1 MRSVFVCLLPS
12 VLVLFGCRP
21 PVFVPEE
28 PDAGPLGEGDA
39 ITIDDIGTD
48 CRYDG
53 SANPTNQC
61 KRGMEC
67 VIVSADGRFNTLG
80 MSLPFWEDQLT
91 VTLPDGDELGYCS
104 LVGNATVP
112 PVCPVGTILKLF
124 SSSGSADGFAATCLK
139 PCTASAQCGAERVC
153 DARFLDDGAGATIG
167 FCVSPCRSDLSH
179 CVRSGVLQVGDA
191 IGTSLFFGDI
201 AGESTCNLQTGICEA
216 SSGSGTGTDGAACS
230 SSSQCAAGRACYQAN
245 LFDSTAEATGLGFCA
260 RRCTVV
266 QQPAGRPEQG
276 SCDPGEA
283 CQGGLSFG
291 YVPVNENFLGMLVV
305 DSAGEFGTREGICL
319 DICTEGVTECVA
331 GTSCDAIDGNVM
343 GANWNNVE
351 MCAPGQIAL
360 GS

>member
-1 MRSVFVCLLPS
+1 MRLVFALLP
-12 VLVLFGCRP
+12 LVLSLGCP
-21 PVFVPEE
+21 PNGFTPED
-28 PDAGPLGEGDA
+28 PDAGPVDDDL
-39 ITIDDIGTD
+39 ITADDIGTA
-48 CRYDG
+48 CVYDG
-53 SANPTNQC
+53 SSNPTNQC

-67 VIVSADGRFNTLG
+67 VIVSGDGRFNTLG

-91 VTLPDGDELGYCS
+91 VTNGDNEVGYCS

-124 SSSGSADGFAATCLK
+124 SSSLSPDGFAATCLK
-139 PCTASAQCGAERVC
+139 PCTASAQCGADRVC
-153 DARFLDDGAGATIG
+153 DARFIDDGTGGTIG

-191 IGTSLFFGDI
+191 IGTSLFFGDLS
-201 AGESTCNLQTGICEA
+201 GESTCNLQTGICEP
-216 SSGSGTGTDGAACS
+216 SGANGTGTDGASCT
-230 SSSQCAAGRACYQAN
+230 SSSQCGEGRACYQAN
-245 LFDSTAEATGLGFCA
+245 LFDPAAEPTALGFCA
-260 RRCTVV
+260 KRCTVV
-266 QQPAGRPEQG
+266 QQPGGRPEQG

-291 YVPVNENFLGMLVV
+291 YIPVNANFLGMLVV
-305 DSAGEFGTREGICL
+305 DSAGDFATREGICL

-331 GTSCDAIDGNVM
+331 GTTCDAIDGNVM

-351 MCAPGQIAL
+351 MCAPGQIGL